1 MAEQNMEAAEGTYN
15 GFVSMVKIGSIV
27 TALLVALV
35 VILIS

>member
-1 MAEQNMEAAEGTYN
+1 MAEQNMDAANGTYN
-15 GFVSMVKIGSIV
+15 GFISMVKIGSII

>member
-1 MAEQNMEAAEGTYN
+1 MAEQNMDAANDTYD
-15 GFVSMVKIGSIV
+15 GFISMVKIGSII